1 MNIYLDIET
10 GPLPVE
16 KREFLRPDAASI
28 KTGNLK
34 DLAKINDKI
43 VQAVREWEAGEGCA
57 LDPMQG
63 EILVI
68 GVAIG
73 DTDVIQM
80 HENGERDILERFW
93 EMIGKAANSNPH
105 FIGHNIRFDAGFLI
119 KRSLAHGVKMPGL
132 YVRDLFSYAPLFWRD
147 TMQAWMLGDR
157 RADMVSLKKLCGF
170 FGVEVKDG
178 DITGANFAENW
189 HGGNKTE
196 CLAYNAQDVEATRAV
211 YKRMEQLFP
220 TND

>member
-1 MNIYLDIET
+1 MQIFIDIET

-16 KREFLRPDAASI
+16 QREFLRPDAASI

-34 DLAKINDKI
+34 DLAKINDK
-43 VQAVREWEAGEGCA
+43 VQQAIREWEAGEGCA

-63 EILVI
+63 EVLVI
-68 GVAIG
+68 GYAVEDDAVKQLHG
-73 DTDVIQM
+73 KEPGM
-80 HENGERDILERFW
+80 LREFW
-93 EMIGKAANSNPH
+93 ALLSSNASHNPH
-105 FIGHNIRFDAGFLI
+105 IIGHNIRFDAGFI
-119 KRSLAHGVKMPGL
+119 VKRSLAHGIEMPSH
-132 YVRDLFSYAPLFWRD
+132 YIHDLFSYQPKFWQD

-178 DITGANFAENW
+178 EITGANFAENW
-189 HGGNKTE
+189 HGGNKDA
-196 CLAYNAQDVEATRAV
+196 CLAYNAQDVEATREV
-211 YKRMEQLFP
+211 WRKMEQLFP